1 VSSGNKFENIFLSNS
16 PEVGIIPHRLWR
28 GRRATFGKKHVNRKY
43 FGQYWQFLS
52 NNDRHPI
59 I

>member
-1 VSSGNKFENIFLSNS
+1 VSSGNKFENIFFEQFAGSWHHPAPAL
-16 PEVGIIPHRLWR
+16 E
-28 GRRATFGKKHVNRKY
+28 GRRTTFGKKHVNRKY